1 MNSDLN
7 LGTLCVQAGWQ
18 PGNGEPRALPIWQS
32 TTWKYSTSEEM
43 GKLFDLEKSGYFYTR
58 LQNPTNDSV
67 AAKIC
72 ALEGGHAALLTSSG
86 QAANFFAVFN
96 IAQAGDHVISS
107 AAIYGGTSNLF
118 TVTMKKMGVDFTL
131 VDPRIPRADL
141 DALFRPNTKAV
152 FGETIANPAGTVL
165 DIEKFAAAA
174 HAHGVPLI
182 LDNTFPTPVNCRPF
196 EFGCDIVTHSTTK
209 YMDGHGIQTGGV
221 VVDSGNFDWMA
232 HRDRFP
238 GLTTPDDS
246 YHGIVYAERFGKSAY
261 IVKAVAQLMRDLGA
275 QAAPM
280 NAFFLSVSLE
290 SLHLRVRRHCEN
302 ALAVASWLEKR
313 PEVAWINY
321 PSLPSSPDYP
331 LAQKYMPDGTCGVI
345 AFGLKGDRQTA
356 IDFMDRLRF
365 VSIATHVA
373 DARSCILHPA
383 SHTHRQLSDEQLRAA
398 GIPPELV
405 RLSCGIEDAS
415 DIIADLQQALEG
427 AAR

>member
-1 MNSDLN
+1 
-7 LGTLCVQAGWQ
+7 
-18 PGNGEPRALPIWQS
+18 
-32 TTWKYSTSEEM
+32 
-43 GKLFDLEKSGYFYTR
+43 
-58 LQNPTNDSV
+58 
-67 AAKIC
+67 
-72 ALEGGHAALLTSSG
+72 
-86 QAANFFAVFN
+86 
-96 IAQAGDHVISS
+96 
-107 AAIYGGTSNLF
+107 
-118 TVTMKKMGVDFTL
+118 
-131 VDPRIPRADL
+131 
-141 DALFRPNTKAV
+141 
-152 FGETIANPAGTVL
+152 
-165 DIEKFAAAA
+165 
-174 HAHGVPLI
+174 
-182 LDNTFPTPVNCRPF
+182 
-196 EFGCDIVTHSTTK
+196 
-209 YMDGHGIQTGGV
+209 MDGHGIQTGGV

-232 HRDRFP
+232 NRDRFP

-290 SLHLRVRRHCEN
+290 SLHLRIRRHCEN

-331 LAQKYMPDGTCGVI
+331 LAQKYMPNGTCGVI